1 MGTGEGTGVAHIQLE
16 QFADNLP
23 KKVVG
28 RNGGKQFY
36 SNKVVGRNGGKQ
48 FYSNGSISVFAAWRK
63 SIGHYKHNLAEIPTD
78 FWV

>member
-36 SNKVVGRNGGKQ
+36 SN
-48 FYSNGSISVFAAWRK
+48 GSIFVFAAWRK